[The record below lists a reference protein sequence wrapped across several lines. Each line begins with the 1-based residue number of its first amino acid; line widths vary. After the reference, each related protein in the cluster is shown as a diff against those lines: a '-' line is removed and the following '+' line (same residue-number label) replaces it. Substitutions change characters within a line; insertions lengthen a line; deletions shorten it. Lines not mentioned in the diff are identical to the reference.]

1 MQINGWDVVPLIQ
14 KKTKKSLVIRKL
26 LIMNE
31 TIFDDTMKIYVNNGC
46 KLVCIKKFVELFW

>member
-14 KKTKKSLVIRKL
+14 KKSKKSLVIRKL

-46 KLVCIKKFVELFW
+46 KLVCIKKIC